1 MTQAFYLP
9 IQFQVSLAI
18 PEVMMSFPTPIT
30 PKSFPAK
37 GRMPNTRRENGPT
50 LLLAGPQRIRTQGR
64 RTSSEVIKSGA
75 PDEELCEAYE
85 NPGVSGEQK

>member
-1 MTQAFYLP
+1 
-9 IQFQVSLAI
+9 
-18 PEVMMSFPTPIT
+18 MMSFPTPIT

-37 GRMPNTRRENGPT
+37 GRMPNTRRENGPA
-50 LLLAGPQRIRTQGR
+50 LLLAGPQQI